1 MIITRLNIQHFRN
14 LHEVSLDCHPQ
25 FNVFFGENGSGK
37 TSLLEAVYFLSH
49 GRSFRSNLLN
59 RIISHGKPHFSL
71 FVEVQTETAKHH
83 IGMQRSAHE
92 ESKTRLDGKN
102 LNSHIEIAKCVPTL
116 LFNPESFSLLT
127 AGSKGRRQLMDWGV
141 FYQKAEFIHIWQEAR
156 KSLKQRN
163 AALRAGHSK
172 KDLGV
177 WLPAFIEA
185 SEKIDYFRKTYVEA
199 LIQTLESLIGEF
211 LQKHRIH
218 IHYYRGWTQ
227 DEPLESCLERSLEQD
242 QKHGLTHY
250 GPHRADIKVKIGNQ
264 PAEEILSRGQQ
275 KTLICALK
283 IAQGILY
290 KQQTGKACIYLLD
303 DIASELDQNH
313 LNEIM
318 GHLRNLGSQVFMSSI
333 QEDALSTYLLE
344 DEFTKFALSQ
354 GAINHSSLTS

>member
-1 MIITRLNIQHFRN
+1 MIISRFNIQDFRN
-14 LHEVSLDCHPQ
+14 LNEVSLDCHSH
-25 FNVFFGENGSGK
+25 FNLFYGENGSGK
-37 TSLLEAVYFLSH
+37 TSLLEAIYFLSH

-59 RIISHGKPHFSL
+59 RIISHGKPHFAL
-71 FVEVQTETAKHH
+71 FVEVQTETSKHQ
-83 IGMQRSAHE
+83 IGLQRSAHG
-92 ESKTRLDGKN
+92 ESRTRLDGKN
-102 LNSHIEIAKCVPTL
+102 LSSHIEIAKCLPTL

-141 FYQKAEFIHIWQEAR
+141 FYQKVEFIHLWQEAR

-163 AALRAGHSK
+163 AALRSGQSK

-177 WLPAFIEA
+177 WLPGFISA
-185 SEKIDYFRKTYVEA
+185 SEKIDSLRKAYVEA
-199 LIQTLESLIGEF
+199 LLQTLEHLIGDF
-211 LQKHRIH
+211 LRKHRIQ
-218 IHYYRGWTQ
+218 IQYYRGWTQ

-283 IAQGILY
+283 IAQGILF
-290 KQQTGKACIYLLD
+290 KKHSQKACIYLLD

-333 QEDALSTYLLE
+333 QEDALSPYLSE
-344 DEFTKFALSQ
+344 NEFMKFALSQ
-354 GAINHSSLTS
+354 GSIKTSS